1 MPMLDPTRPE
11 GVQLESV
18 SSKLVNARMV
28 VTSIA
33 LGLPALMGIVL
44 VLTVSPWFWFLAG
57 SALLVFAWLLWLIP
71 RQVRNIGYAT
81 EDSDFVV
88 RRGALFRR
96 LNVIPY
102 GRIQFVDVSEGPL
115 LRAFGLATLQ
125 LHTASAGTDA
135 TVPGLAVEQANALRE
150 RLVERGAGQLSGL

>member
-1 MPMLDPTRPE
+1 MLDPTRPE
-11 GVQLESV
+11 GVKLESV

-33 LGLPALMGIVL
+33 LGVPALAGIVL
-44 VLTVSPWFWFLAG
+44 VFTVSPWFWFLAG
-57 SALLVFAWLLWLIP
+57 SAVLIFAWLLWLVP

-96 LNVIPY
+96 LTVIPY

-135 TVPGLAVEQANALRE
+135 TVPGLTVDQANVLRE

>member
-1 MPMLDPTRPE
+1 MLMLDPTRPE
-11 GVQLESV
+11 GVKLESV

-28 VTSIA
+28 VTSIT
-33 LGLPALMGIVL
+33 LGVPALAGIVL
-44 VLTVSPWFWFLAG
+44 VFTVSPWFWFLAG
-57 SALLVFAWLLWLIP
+57 SVLLIFAWLLWLIP

-135 TVPGLAVEQANALRE
+135 TVPGLTVEQANVLRE